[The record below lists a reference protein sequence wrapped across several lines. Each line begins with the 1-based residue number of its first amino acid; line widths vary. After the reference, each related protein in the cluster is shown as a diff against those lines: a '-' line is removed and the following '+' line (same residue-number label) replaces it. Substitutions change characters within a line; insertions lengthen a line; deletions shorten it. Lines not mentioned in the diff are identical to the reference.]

1 MAFQF
6 QQPLVI
12 QTYRATRPKTTL
24 YIPVVSGAANP
35 ATERTINTEIRR
47 VVQQLASEQGS
58 LEHPSSEMDGFFEVK
73 TNEKGVLSLSIF
85 NYAYTGGAHGMTL
98 QSSLTFNTDTGKSYK
113 LSELFKPGSDYVK
126 RISSLVAAQI
136 TSRGIETFEPFK
148 SIRPDQDFYIADRA
162 LVIYF
167 QLYEL
172 AAYVY
177 GFLYFPISVFDLQ
190 DIINEDGPLGPMAV
204 NN

>member
-1 MAFQF
+1 MAF

-12 QTYRATRPKTTL
+12 QTYRATRPKTEL
-24 YIPVVSGAANP
+24 YIPVLSGAPNP
-35 ATERTINTEIRR
+35 TAEHAMNTEIRR

-58 LEHPSSEMDGFFEVK
+58 LEDPRSEMNGFFEVK
-73 TNEKGVLSLSIF
+73 TNEKGVLSLSLF

-98 QSSLTFNTDTGKSYK
+98 QHSLTFNTGTGHSYK
-113 LSELFKPGSDYVK
+113 LAELFKPGSDYVK
-126 RISSLVAAQI
+126 RISDLVAAQI
-136 TSRGIETFEPFK
+136 TARGIETFEPFK
-148 SIRPDQDFYIADRA
+148 TIRPDQDFYVADRA

-167 QLYEL
+167 QLYEI

-190 DIINEDGPLGPMAV
+190 DIINENGPLGPMVV